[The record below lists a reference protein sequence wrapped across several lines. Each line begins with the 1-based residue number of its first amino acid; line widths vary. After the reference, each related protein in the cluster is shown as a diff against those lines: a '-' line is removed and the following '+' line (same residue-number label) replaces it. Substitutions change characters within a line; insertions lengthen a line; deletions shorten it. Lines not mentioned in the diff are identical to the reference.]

1 MLFSKPTSSG
11 MRRSSIMMLV
21 MALVATGPLS
31 MNIPL
36 SISPEISYEP
46 DEDSR
51 SEVQP
56 RTIFSSDVP
65 VWRVSDNWMYD
76 GYLDVADFV
85 AGSGVTTDVET
96 LEGTLD
102 RTVEDV
108 YVTDIEDN
116 DTLVYRVVS
125 VGEYDSDG
133 PISIDGTNGCLFV
146 EIVTDE
152 IMRASDLATYS
163 QEASVNVYFWPSF
176 FGTCVSWLNESIGVL
191 SVENTFV
198 PPLENYDFPI
208 SVGESWQ
215 MGYQQDIEFSG
226 SSNYV
231 DIPNDTSD
239 TNSSSWTV
247 VSQGNSG
254 VSYPGCYQSYN
265 VTNYDSNGDEVG
277 YNWFCPAI
285 RGEIKSSFVQA
296 FGFVAVHELIA
307 YQPVIRSKEI
317 TIDVEYPLSPTDLE
331 ISTWINVT
339 QGGQPVSGQSLQ
351 FRYESENYTE
361 NITTEANGS
370 YHLNINSGS
379 QPDNSVGQGEL
390 GSHGLVA
397 WIGTSRIIGA
407 KTLIIDSNIHEIDLV
422 TKNEGVTVQ
431 RYRPLTDNIITLDSD
446 ISFSAISGDVLTFSI
461 PVVNRGLATSP
472 ESTMAINSPDGTS
485 VYGLVPQL
493 YSLQE
498 SRIELNWTVPESQ
511 SFGNV
516 YLYFEVD
523 PDEQISEDGN
533 RSNNHGSFFLYIG
546 ALPVA
551 ALHAQSEAMTFESIE
566 IDGSSSYDPD
576 EGDVSCLFQIEEVG
590 GSTYEIEDDDCVLQT
605 SWQDDGNYSVTLLI
619 TDSESDSDYA
629 ILQISVLNRPPQV
642 EIGADSEEVVIT
654 EQIVF
659 RVTNSSDQDTQN
671 PSAPIEFKWAED
683 CLEGRVSQVCT
694 LTPTD
699 EGNYTVKLEATDDDG
714 AKTTTEH
721 TIVVINLAPSNS
733 VAELYSE
740 EVRIFPDSRGVFTV
754 NEGEVVTFWGLAEDS
769 PNDLDSLIQVWRP
782 DAEDYPE
789 WNFTSIGQRSTV
801 YNVSYNT
808 SGMHLATLQVFDNDG
823 ESAELLII
831 PIQVNNLPPEISPIT
846 TILGDLDE
854 DEEFTIYP
862 TVQDSM
868 NDFGSLTYCFDMD
881 SALDTDSDGLSSNDC
896 DIESPVLT
904 HSWPDSTN
912 APSSI
917 VFFVFDDD
925 GDTDSV
931 EFEFNV
937 INNPP
942 DALASASESN
952 PTEGEKIILSAN
964 GTVDSQADMDSLI
977 FQWDT
982 DISVDSDGDG
992 NPTNDVDYMGRW
1004 IEISYDSGG
1013 PKTAKLTVLDD
1024 SGSRNSI
1031 TMDIE
1036 VAESPRSITGMVSSN
1051 VVIIAI
1057 IALASISG
1065 ASIVLRGSGKQ
1076 ESQTEEEEEKF
1087 DYDSAFSQ
1095 MEEEDIKDNIAP
1107 TSLKSEFSSDEEIN
1121 IPGIEDVMRE
1131 LSESDEKQTNEVPR
1145 APDLNEQKHNLDLD
1159 DIEALFEE

>member
-1 MLFSKPTSSG
+1 
-11 MRRSSIMMLV
+11 
-21 MALVATGPLS
+21 
-31 MNIPL
+31 
-36 SISPEISYEP
+36 
-46 DEDSR
+46 
-51 SEVQP
+51 
-56 RTIFSSDVP
+56 
-65 VWRVSDNWMYD
+65 MYD

-85 AGSGVTTDVET
+85 AGSGVTTNVET

-125 VGEYDSDG
+125 IGEYDSDG
-133 PISIDGTNGCLFV
+133 PINIDGTDGCLFV
-146 EIVTDE
+146 EIVTNE
-152 IMRASDLATYS
+152 TLRASDLATYS

-176 FGTCVSWLNESIGVL
+176 FGTCVSWLNQSIGVL

-215 MGYQQDIEFSG
+215 MEYQQDIEFSG

-231 DIPNDTSD
+231 DIPDDTSD

-254 VSYPGCYQSYN
+254 VSYPGCYQSFN

-277 YNWFCPAI
+277 YNWFCPAV

-296 FGFVAVHELIA
+296 FGFVAVHELVT

-370 YHLNINSGS
+370 YHLTINSGS
-379 QPDNSVGQGEL
+379 RPDNSVGQGEL

-397 WIGTSRIIGA
+397 WIETSRIIGA

-422 TKNEGVTVQ
+422 TKTEGVAVQ
-431 RYRPLTDNIITLDSD
+431 RYRPLTGNMITLDSD
-446 ISFSAISGDVLTFSI
+446 ISFSAVSGDVLTFSI
-461 PVVNRGLATSP
+461 PVLNRGLVTSP

-485 VYGLVPQL
+485 IYGIVPQL
-493 YSLQE
+493 DSLQE

-511 SFGNV
+511 TFGNV

-523 PDEQISEDGN
+523 PDELIIEDGN
-533 RSNNHGSFFLYIG
+533 RSNNQGSFFLYIG

-551 ALHAQSEAMTFESIE
+551 TLYTKSEAMTFESIE

-576 EGDVSCLFQIEEVG
+576 GGDISCLFQIDEVG
-590 GSTYEIEDDDCVLQT
+590 GSTYEIEDGDCILQT
-605 SWQDDGNYSVTLLI
+605 SWQDDGIYSVTLVV
-619 TDSESDSDYA
+619 TDSESDSDNT
-629 ILQISVLNRPPQV
+629 IIQISVLNRPPQV
-642 EIGADSEEVVIT
+642 EIGADSEEVVVT
-654 EQIVF
+654 EQIIF
-659 RVTNSSDQDTQN
+659 RITNISDQDTQN
-671 PSAPIEFKWAED
+671 PSAPIEFVWDKE

-694 LTPTD
+694 LTPMD
-699 EGNYTVKLEATDDDG
+699 EGNFTVKLEATDDDG
-714 AKTTTEH
+714 AKTTAEH
-721 TIVVINLAPSNS
+721 TISVINLAPSNP

-740 EVRIFPDSRGVFTV
+740 EGRIFPDSRGVFTV
-754 NEGEVVTFWGLAEDS
+754 NEGEVVTFLGQAEDS
-769 PNDLDSLIQVWRP
+769 SNDLDSLIQVWKP

-789 WNFTSIGQRSTV
+789 WNLTTVGQRSTV

-823 ESAELLII
+823 ESSELLII

-846 TILGDLDE
+846 TILGDLEE

-862 TVQDSM
+862 SVEDSM
-868 NDFGSLTYCFDMD
+868 NDFSSLTYCFDMD
-881 SALDTDSDGLSSNDC
+881 PTFDTDSDGLLSNDC
-896 DIESPVLT
+896 DIESLGLT
-904 HSWPDSTN
+904 HSWPDSRS

-925 GDTDSV
+925 GEADSV
-931 EFEFNV
+931 EFKFNV
-937 INNPP
+937 INSPP

-952 PTEGEKIILSAN
+952 PTEGDKIILTAN

-992 NPTNDVDYMGRW
+992 DPTNDVDYTGRW
-1004 IEISYDSGG
+1004 IEISYETGG
-1013 PKTAKLTVLDD
+1013 SKKAKLTVVDD

-1031 TMDIE
+1031 TMDIV
-1036 VAESPRSITGMVSSN
+1036 VAESPHSIAGTVASN
-1051 VVIIAI
+1051 IVIITI
-1057 IALASISG
+1057 VVLISIGG
-1065 ASIVLRGSGKQ
+1065 AFVVLRGSGKQ
-1076 ESQTEEEEEKF
+1076 ESRQDEEEEMF
-1087 DYDSAFSQ
+1087 DYDSAFAEVGEGSFRENSAQ
-1095 MEEEDIKDNIAP
+1095 
-1107 TSLKSEFSSDEEIN
+1107 TSFKPEFSSDEEIN
-1121 IPGIEDVMRE
+1121 IPGIDEVIRE
-1131 LSESDEKQTNEVPR
+1131 LSDLDEEQTIELPR
-1145 APDLNEQKHNLDLD
+1145 APNLGEKKPNLDLD

>member
-1 MLFSKPTSSG
+1 MLLSKPTSSG
-11 MRRSSIMMLV
+11 MRRPSITILV
-21 MALVATGPLS
+21 MALIAIAPMS

-36 SISPEISYEP
+36 SISPEISNEP
-46 DEDSR
+46 DLDSR
-51 SEVQP
+51 SEVQA
-56 RTIFSSDVP
+56 RTTFSSEVP
-65 VWRVSDNWMYD
+65 VWRVGDNWMYD

-85 AGSGVTTDVET
+85 AGSGVTTDVEI
-96 LEGTLD
+96 LEGSLD
-102 RTVEDV
+102 RTVEDA
-108 YVTDIEDN
+108 YVTDMEDN

-125 VGEYDSDG
+125 VGEYESDG

-146 EIVTDE
+146 EIVTNE

-176 FGTCVSWLNESIGVL
+176 FGTCVSWLNQSIGVL

-215 MGYQQDIEFSG
+215 MGYQQNIEFSG

-254 VSYPGCYQSYN
+254 VSYPGCYQSFN

-296 FGFVAVHELIA
+296 FGFVAVHELVA

-361 NITTEANGS
+361 NITTAANGS
-370 YHLNINSGS
+370 YHLTINSGS

-390 GSHGLVA
+390 GSHGLIA
-397 WIGTSRIIGA
+397 WIETSKIIGA

-422 TKNEGVTVQ
+422 TKTEGVTVQ
-431 RYRPLTDNIITLDSD
+431 RYRPLTGNIITLNSD

-461 PVVNRGLATSP
+461 PVLNRGLATSP

-498 SRIELNWTVPESQ
+498 SRIEINWTVPESQ
-511 SFGNV
+511 TFGNV

-523 PDEQISEDGN
+523 PDEEITEDGN
-533 RSNNHGSFFLYIG
+533 RSNNQGSFFLYIG

-576 EGDVSCLFQIEEVG
+576 GGDITCLFQIDEVG
-590 GSTYEIEDDDCVLQT
+590 GSTYEIDDNDCVLQT
-605 SWQDDGNYSVTLLI
+605 SWKDNGNYSVTLI
-619 TDSESDSDYA
+619 VTDSESDSDST
-629 ILQISVLNRPPQV
+629 ILHISVLNRPPQV
-642 EIGADSEEVVIT
+642 EIGADSEKVVVT
-654 EQIVF
+654 EQIIF
-659 RVTNSSDQDTQN
+659 RIINSSDQDTQN
-671 PSAPIEFKWAED
+671 PSAPIEYKWEEE

-694 LTPTD
+694 LTPMV
-699 EGNYTVKLEATDDDG
+699 EGNFTVKLEATDDDG
-714 AKTTTEH
+714 AKTIAEH
-721 TIVVINLAPSNS
+721 TIGVINLAPSNP

-740 EVRIFPDSRGVFTV
+740 EIRIFPDSRGVFTV
-754 NEGEVVTFWGLAEDS
+754 NEGEMVTFWGQAEDS

-808 SGMHLATLQVFDNDG
+808 SGMHLATLQIYDNDG
-823 ESAELLII
+823 ESSELLII

-846 TILGDLDE
+846 TILGDLEE

-862 TVQDSM
+862 TVDDTV

-881 SALDTDSDGLSSNDC
+881 PALDTDSDGFISNDC
-896 DIESPVLT
+896 DVESPVLT
-904 HSWPDSTN
+904 HSWPDSTS

-925 GDTDSV
+925 GDADSV
-931 EFEFNV
+931 EFKFNV
-937 INNPP
+937 INSPP

-952 PTEGEKIILSAN
+952 PSEGDKIILSAN

-982 DISVDSDGDG
+982 DVSVDSDGDG
-992 NPTNDVDYMGRW
+992 DPTNDVDYMGRW
-1004 IEISYDSGG
+1004 IEISYESGG
-1013 PKTAKLTVLDD
+1013 SKTAKLTVLDD

-1036 VAESPRSITGMVSSN
+1036 VAESPLSIAETLSSN
-1051 VVIIAI
+1051 IAI
-1057 IALASISG
+1057 IT
-1065 ASIVLRGSGKQ
+1065 IVVLTSLGGTFVILRGSGKQ
-1076 ESQTEEEEEKF
+1076 ESQKVDEEEGF
-1087 DYDSAFSQ
+1087 DYDSAFTEV
-1095 MEEEDIKDNIAP
+1095 EEGDIEDSRDP
-1107 TSLKSEFSSDEEIN
+1107 ESFKSEFSSDEEMN
-1121 IPGIEDVMRE
+1121 IPEIDEVIRE
-1131 LSESDEKQTNEVPR
+1131 LSDLDEEQTNEVPR
-1145 APDLNEQKHNLDLD
+1145 APDLGEQKPILDLD